1 MAERR
6 RLFPAGR
13 AALGVGALLLLV
25 SLFLPWFVVTGA
37 QERLSAGTYTGVGST
52 TLLNDLAQ
60 GPWAWAA
67 FGWLTVC
74 VIAAFTSATMG
85 RRVTNFGTS
94 GILVLILFAILVY
107 VAANLINEGV
117 TAARAD
123 VTFAYG
129 FFSALV
135 GSALI
140 ETGTRIA
147 RPAGP
152 PERKPVPATA
162 AADTE
167 KADTRYAHGTSRR
180 VRGADYTPR
189 DSIRDDQAARRG
201 KSFGI
206 DSPIVRSGDRLP

>member
-1 MAERR
+1 MNATAGSHAVSRVSLSHVRNAELASVFVSRTSGASGPMAERR

-94 GILVLILFAILVY
+94 EIG
-107 VAANLINEGV
+107 
-117 TAARAD
+117 RA
-123 VTFAYG
+123 
-129 FFSALV
+129 SC
-135 GSALI
+135 
-140 ETGTRIA
+140 
-147 RPAGP
+147 
-152 PERKPVPATA
+152 
-162 AADTE
+162 
-167 KADTRYAHGTSRR
+167 
-180 VRGADYTPR
+180 
-189 DSIRDDQAARRG
+189 
-201 KSFGI
+201 
-206 DSPIVRSGDRLP
+206 